1 MAKKTKI
8 AAGAEARAAFPRLA
22 AWWDA
27 AKLHGVIYAR
37 PDRSR
42 SNMSG
47 TVLLWTIRENGD
59 PSVFTNGKRLPNG
72 YELAVCWPYLDG
84 DACAKRLGFSL
95 KARAF
100 KVGGCGFD
108 RVHHVV
114 SNIAYL
120 MDETERFEPRIETLN
135 APE

>member
-1 MAKKTKI
+1 MAKKTKV
-8 AAGAEARAAFPRLA
+8 AAGAEARAAYPYLA
-22 AWWDA
+22 AWWNA
-27 AKLHGVIYAR
+27 AKAHGKVYAR

-47 TVLLWTIRENGD
+47 TVLLWTI
-59 PSVFTNGKRLPNG
+59 
-72 YELAVCWPYLDG
+72 AVHDVDGEKSAPQFLICWPFRDG
-84 DACAKRLGFSL
+84 DECAKRLGFSL

-120 MDETERFEPRIETLN
+120 MDGTERFEPNIETLN